1 MKLIIEPPIALP
13 ALQEDLELVVVYRD
27 SGVPEVFTPPGVP
40 RPDRH
45 LLLGVVQS
53 IAFAI
58 QEMDPESVV
67 IAANRRVALDLDGT
81 VKGLDPELLIVRTL
95 DCRLGALVRGNS
107 DDARRLARAAV
118 RSFTAAV
125 RLDVP

>member
-13 ALQEDLELVVVYRD
+13 VLAEDLELVVAYRE
-27 SGVPEVFTPPGVP
+27 SEVPEVFTAPGLP

-45 LLLGVVQS
+45 LLVGIVESV
-53 IAFAI
+53 AFAI
-58 QEMDPESVV
+58 REMDHESVAV
-67 IAANRRVALDLDGT
+67 EADRRVALALDGT
-81 VKGLDPELLIVRTL
+81 VKRLDPELIIVRTL
-95 DCRLGALVRGNS
+95 DCRLGALVLGTS

-118 RSFTAAV
+118 RSFTATV